1 MHTSVPG
8 EPAGAPLRPDVLE
21 LTVVEVVQET
31 EEAVSIVFDV
41 PERSLDTCRY
51 RPGQFLTLR
60 VPSEHT
66 PAARCYSLSSSPHLD
81 DRLVVTVKRTIGGY
95 ASNWLCNNAR
105 PGLTLASLPPSGRFS
120 PGSLDADLLLIAAG
134 SGITPLMSILTS
146 ALLGGSATVYL
157 FFANAD
163 RGTVIFGSDLD
174 DMMIEFPDRLFVD
187 HWLESEDGRPT
198 VDALVQRLGAY
209 HRYDAFVC
217 GPGPFMDVATS
228 ALELIGTPPGRIHV
242 ERFRS
247 LSGDPFV
254 DIDARSD
261 AEATEPA
268 GLEIDRG
275 GERTT
280 LRWPRN
286 RTLLDVLLGQGLNAP
301 YSCRE
306 GECSACAV
314 RVVDGE
320 VRMIRNQ
327 TLVDADIRLGLTLAC
342 QALPVS
348 DHVGIAFDQ

>member
-1 MHTSVPG
+1 
-8 EPAGAPLRPDVLE
+8 
-21 LTVVEVVQET
+21 
-31 EEAVSIVFDV
+31 
-41 PERSLDTCRY
+41 
-51 RPGQFLTLR
+51 
-60 VPSEHT
+60 
-66 PAARCYSLSSSPHLD
+66 
-81 DRLVVTVKRTIGGY
+81 
-95 ASNWLCNNAR
+95 
-105 PGLTLASLPPSGRFS
+105 
-120 PGSLDADLLLIAAG
+120 
-134 SGITPLMSILTS
+134 
-146 ALLGGSATVYL
+146 
-157 FFANAD
+157 
-163 RGTVIFGSDLD
+163 
-174 DMMIEFPDRLFVD
+174 
-187 HWLESEDGRPT
+187 
-198 VDALVQRLGAY
+198 
-209 HRYDAFVC
+209 
-217 GPGPFMDVATS
+217 MDVATS